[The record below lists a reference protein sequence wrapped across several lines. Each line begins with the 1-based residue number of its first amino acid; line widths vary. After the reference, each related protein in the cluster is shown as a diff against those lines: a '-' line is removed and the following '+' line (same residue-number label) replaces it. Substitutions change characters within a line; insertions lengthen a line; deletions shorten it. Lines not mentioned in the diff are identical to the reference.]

1 MAAITTSL
9 TEIRNSS
16 SDADADLQL
25 RSHPTLF
32 SAIDTVLTGCT
43 LALSSLDTETGQL
56 TTGAHVDELFFA
68 ATAVTWPEAAMTELL
83 QHLRDQRTALATS
96 AQILQNKSCAS
107 PSEYEDL
114 ECSSRLRDNESLFTK
129 AAKSSN
135 ALRAAYPGIKAA
147 APVSVLTRGEYKETA
162 AAAAHEKEEGMKTSE
177 TVVSVLSQD
186 AGPKDAGTAVNT
198 DTSTRAQHASSP
210 VSASNGEEPE
220 ETLQGTQKGAEFN
233 EQRHSNGESDL
244 KDELNNWLSYTSDAL
259 REEQDHLE
267 IGKDDPANGHR
278 EEKGKGRAEEQDVA
292 EESAT
297 ENSISATTPEKT
309 AGLEAQ
315 PGLNARDEEEA
326 PPPLPP
332 RPRPAAGDL
341 SKGLTPPNDGLSSSD
356 IPDGSEK
363 KKDASDA
370 AAATTSPAAAA
381 AAASPTPPVLPSR
394 PAPAPPIDPPSTNTP
409 TDNPP
414 TTATPA
420 PHDTATHT
428 LWRALLASEQAYTTT
443 LARLL
448 TTALTP
454 ASEKYP
460 ALAPHLAPTLE
471 LVQEILDLNNQHVLE
486 PLREQL
492 STRVVK
498 SELLLPAVMR
508 TWFKQAGAS
517 YSGYAVRCPHAI
529 VAWQEAGERE
539 GGFGKWAKGVVK
551 GGGGLAVEEWV
562 YEPLR
567 RVGRYC
573 EVLEELEA
581 LELEGRREQGEG
593 SAEVGGGEG
602 EEGVLS
608 GDDGRQQQQQAVL
621 ADEDAPKRAPPPRR
635 TMVAPYLKRF
645 RRLRDECER
654 LRKEAADAEELRT
667 LNRSRIQTIN
677 ADHARALDLTGSARR
692 IVWQGLLACRA
703 KGKGLWFQVH
713 CMLLDN
719 YLFWGRVEKP
729 RDMWLGKYREGGK
742 MWVLEAV
749 SLFQFRIACLIM
761 LTNGPL
767 QPMPVTKLRCSV
779 PEAPKDQVKASILD
793 HVPRGSDLFPFTVQT
808 DEARHSL
815 SATTREERLKWINVI
830 KSLCN

>member
-9 TEIRNSS
+9 TEIRKSS
-16 SDADADLQL
+16 SDAGADLQL
-25 RSHPTLF
+25 RSHPTLL

-43 LALSSLDTETGQL
+43 LALSSLDTETEQL
-56 TTGAHVDELFFA
+56 TTGANVDELFFA
-68 ATAVTWPEAAMTELL
+68 AAAVTWPEAAMTELL

-96 AQILQNKSCAS
+96 AQILQKKFCAS

-114 ECSSRLRDNESLFTK
+114 ECSSHLRDNESLFTK
-129 AAKSSN
+129 AAKSSD

-147 APVSVLTRGEYKETA
+147 APVSVLTRGECKGTA
-162 AAAAHEKEEGMKTSE
+162 AAEAHEKEEGMKTSG

-220 ETLQGTQKGAEFN
+220 ETLQETQKGAEFN
-233 EQRHSNGESDL
+233 ELRHSNGESDL
-244 KDELNNWLSYTSDAL
+244 KDELDNWLSYTSDAL

-267 IGKDDPANGHR
+267 IGKDDLENGHR
-278 EEKGKGRAEEQDVA
+278 EEKGKGRTEEQDVT

-297 ENSISATTPEKT
+297 GNSISATTPEGT
-309 AGLEAQ
+309 TGLEAQ
-315 PGLNARDEEEA
+315 PIRNARDEEEA

-341 SKGLTPPNDGLSSSD
+341 YKVLTAPNNGPSSSA
-356 IPDGSEK
+356 IPDGSE

-370 AAATTSPAAAA
+370 AAATTSPAAE
-381 AAASPTPPVLPSR
+381 ASPTPPVLPSR

-428 LWRALLASEQAYTTT
+428 LWHALLASEQAYTTT

-471 LVQEILDLNNQHVLE
+471 LVQKILDLNNKHVLE

-517 YSGYAVRCPHAI
+517 YSGYAVRCPHAMA
-529 VAWQEAGERE
+529 AWREAGERE
-539 GGFGKWAKGVVK
+539 GGFGKWAKGLVK
-551 GGGGLAVEEWV
+551 GGGGVAVEEWV

-573 EVLEELEA
+573 EVLEELET
-581 LELEGRREQGEG
+581 LELEERREQGEG
-593 SAEVGGGEG
+593 IAEGGGGEG
-602 EEGVLS
+602 EEGMLS
-608 GDDGRQQQQQAVL
+608 GDDGGQQQQQAVL
-621 ADEDAPKRAPPPRR
+621 ADEDAPKRTPPPPPR
-635 TMVAPYLKRF
+635 TMVASYLKRF

-677 ADHARALDLTGSARR
+677 ADHARALDLTDSARR
-692 IVWQGLLACRA
+692 IVWQGPLACRA

-749 SLFQFRIACLIM
+749 SPFQFRIACLIM

-779 PEAPKDQVKASILD
+779 PEAPKDQVTASILD
-793 HVPRGSDLFPFTVQT
+793 HVPRGSDLFPFTVQA
-808 DEARHSL
+808 DEAKHLL
-815 SATTREERLKWINVI
+815 SATTREGRQKWVNVI
-830 KSLCN
+830 RSLCT